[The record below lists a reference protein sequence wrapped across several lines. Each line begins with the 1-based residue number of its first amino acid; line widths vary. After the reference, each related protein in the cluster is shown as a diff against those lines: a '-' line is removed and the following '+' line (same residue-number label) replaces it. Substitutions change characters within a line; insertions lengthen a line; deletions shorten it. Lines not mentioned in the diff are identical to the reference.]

1 MSSNVGGQL
10 FFVPPGL
17 QAQIHTLDVES
28 MFLSLT
34 VGLYISFAS
43 FLFVRRGGAMPLSS
57 FFDGADDGDESDHSE
72 VKQRRKRQTEKA
84 RIALAASRATRKAER
99 EAESASASAQTPFS
113 LTANSATPRAAQD
126 LQKKFLTGRLHYTH
140 AMSQGFENI
149 LQPDQKKAN
158 HRGRARCVYS
168 LLRAIAQV
176 FEALFPSSQASPD
189 TAVQC
194 IINTIV
200 PDDTNTRLKGPGRG
214 DRSLVHTVMNVVQ
227 SCVVYYEKP
236 LSDGHNWHCFSL
248 PCPVSILKVANTEH
262 IHAAY
267 ASYLIAGAAG
277 LGQRWKALGISSSV
291 TDAIANGKWIVQ
303 LMCGDAL
310 EANSSAFRLERQL
323 LAVKRAHS
331 SDNGWRTVAIRF
343 KCLNHQVGLVRK
355 PIVLG
360 IGRYWATLVR
370 LSHLYECAAFRRRF
384 TAAMVSLVQKPGV
397 FQCSLTSTL
406 SLCVL
411 VSLTTEQ
418 YWWYSG
424 SMLSGSDDRSVL

>member
-1 MSSNVGGQL
+1 M
-10 FFVPPGL
+10 
-17 QAQIHTLDVES
+17 
-28 MFLSLT
+28 
-34 VGLYISFAS
+34 
-43 FLFVRRGGAMPLSS
+43 
-57 FFDGADDGDESDHSE
+57 
-72 VKQRRKRQTEKA
+72 
-84 RIALAASRATRKAER
+84 
-99 EAESASASAQTPFS
+99 
-113 LTANSATPRAAQD
+113 
-126 LQKKFLTGRLHYTH
+126 
-140 AMSQGFENI
+140 
-149 LQPDQKKAN
+149 
-158 HRGRARCVYS
+158 
-168 LLRAIAQV
+168 

-310 EANSSAFRLERQL
+310 EANSSMDRSADVWRCFRSQQFCFPIGEAAIGCQARAFIRQW
-323 LAVKRAHS
+323 VAHS
-331 SDNGWRTVAIRF
+331 CHSI
-343 KCLNHQVGLVRK
+343 
-355 PIVLG
+355 
-360 IGRYWATLVR
+360 
-370 LSHLYECAAFRRRF
+370 
-384 TAAMVSLVQKPGV
+384 
-397 FQCSLTSTL
+397 
-406 SLCVL
+406 
-411 VSLTTEQ
+411 
-418 YWWYSG
+418 
-424 SMLSGSDDRSVL
+424 